1 MATVL
6 QHRLLADPVRAR
18 LLEILAAAERPL
30 DVRALA
36 VAVGRHPNSVREQL
50 ERLADAGFVVRVTTG
65 AGDPPTAGPADAS
78 VAEPHPVRPRGR
90 PPHRYRLA
98 AGARVHTGGSGPL
111 SASDP
116 AASAAPAL
124 ADTGSTPSEAAYRDL
139 ARVLADAL
147 RRLGGPPAAELA
159 GRAWGAALAGRRRRR
174 TDARRA
180 LRRLLDLLDA
190 AGFAPEPTT
199 RLDAP
204 IRLRRCPFGALARER
219 QEVVCGVHL
228 GMLRG
233 ALEAMAAPVEAT
245 ALEPFVRPDLCLV
258 RLAPAGRAGAPTDA
272 SCA

>member
-1 MATVL
+1 
-6 QHRLLADPVRAR
+6 
-18 LLEILAAAERPL
+18 
-30 DVRALA
+30 
-36 VAVGRHPNSVREQL
+36 
-50 ERLADAGFVVRVTTG
+50 
-65 AGDPPTAGPADAS
+65 DAS
-78 VAEPHPVRPRGR
+78 PSDPHPVRRRGR
-90 PPHRYRLA
+90 PPYRYQLA
-98 AGARVHTGGSGPL
+98 ARAAVHAGGSGPGP
-111 SASDP
+111 ASDP
-116 AASAAPAL
+116 AASAAPAG

-147 RRLGGPPAAELA
+147 RRFGGAPAAELA
-159 GRAWGAALAGRRRRR
+159 GRAWGAALAGRPRRR
-174 TDARRA
+174 TEARRA

-199 RLDAP
+199 GLEAP

-258 RLAPAGRAGAPTDA
+258 RLAPAGGAGAPTEA
-272 SCA
+272 PRA